1 MNVLSAAAR
10 HQLIPTMKIN
20 DFFIHHGILGNP
32 FSEEDAQVDLVFK
45 SQCIKTT
52 YHPSW
57 DKLFGSPAEASTSIV
72 FGEKGA
78 GKTAL
83 RLQMACSLGEYNAE
97 HPDKRPLVIGYDDFN
112 PFLDS
117 FRSRF
122 SAKCSTEKVLDQ
134 FKLWDHLDAI
144 LSLGTTQIV
153 DRILY
158 PAQVSYPAA
167 DTRPV
172 SVDKLTQHQKRDLLG
187 LLVCYDNSRSEESQV
202 RFLHLMRKLRF
213 RSWSNWFSVKK
224 WIILA
229 VTVIAIMLAMLG
241 CHYYNN
247 GLSAALFGMGK
258 LAVIKYVLI
267 TGVVVCLPEAVRR
280 CKRCLD
286 AFRLRRSIYVLRR
299 MTKKNQNLLLEFPQ
313 NDYVSLPLPF
323 KRESNNR
330 YELLERFLKIIDT
343 LGFSG
348 MIVLIDRVDEP
359 YLING
364 QTQLMKRFVWS
375 MLDNKLLQY
384 PGIGIKMLLLDSLLR
399 EIYKEPQ
406 EFRDRCRLDKQ
417 NLVRNLDWT
426 GESLYDLVN
435 SRLNACRSGDTAT
448 AIDQFFEPKV
458 TKQRLL
464 DAFER
469 LKVPRH
475 LFKFL
480 YKLMIAHC
488 NMFTDSEPSW
498 LISAETFETTLAVDI
513 KEREVANNTGYVN

>member
-1 MNVLSAAAR
+1 
-10 HQLIPTMKIN
+10 
-20 DFFIHHGILGNP
+20 
-32 FSEEDAQVDLVFK
+32 
-45 SQCIKTT
+45 
-52 YHPSW
+52 
-57 DKLFGSPAEASTSIV
+57 V

-83 RLQMACSLGEYNAE
+83 RLQMARSLGEYNAE
-97 HPDKRPLVIGYDDFN
+97 HPDKRPLVVEYDDFN

-122 SAKCSTEKVLDQ
+122 PAKRSTEKVLDQ

-167 DTRPV
+167 DTR
-172 SVDKLTQHQKRDLLG
+172 SISIDKLTQHQKRDLLG
-187 LLVCYDNSRSEESQV
+187 LLVCYDNSRSEESQI
-202 RFLHLMRKLRF
+202 RLLHLMRKLRF
-213 RSWSNWFSVKK
+213 RSWSDWFSVKK
-224 WIILA
+224 WMMLAVAVIAAILA
-229 VTVIAIMLAMLG
+229 LLG
-241 CHYYNN
+241 CYYYNN
-247 GLSAALFGMGK
+247 GLSATVFGMGK
-258 LAVIKYVLI
+258 LAVIKYVLL
-267 TGVVVCLPEAVRR
+267 TGVVVCLPEIVRR
-280 CKRCLD
+280 CKRYFD
-286 AFRLRRSIYVLRR
+286 AFRLQRSVYVLRR
-299 MTKKNQNLLLEFPQ
+299 VTKKNQKLLLEFPQ
-313 NDYVSLPLPF
+313 NDYASLPLPF
-323 KRESNNR
+323 RRESNNR
-330 YELLERFLKIIDT
+330 YELLERFLKILYT

-348 MIVLIDRVDEP
+348 MIVLVDRVDEP

-384 PGIGIKMLLLDSLLR
+384 SGIGIKMLLLDSLLR

-417 NLVRNLDWT
+417 NLIRNLDWT

-435 SRLNACRSGDTAT
+435 SRLDACCSGDTAVK
-448 AIDQFFEPKV
+448 IDQFFEPKI
-458 TKQRLL
+458 TRQRLI
-464 DAFER
+464 DAFEQ

-480 YKLMIAHC
+480 YKLIITHC
-488 NMFTDSEPSW
+488 NSYTDSEPSW
-498 LISAETFETTLAVDI
+498 LISAETFETTLAVDL
-513 KEREVANNTGYVN
+513 KEREVAGNTGYVN